1 MDIQRDDPVDK
12 IPVFVSALNG
22 AAVAVASYMALMG
35 VDIRLSMLLLLLG
48 MLGAALSSFLSSGLR
63 GRTWIRC
70 FVDGFLAGAA
80 FFFGG
85 ILPTSIEIEQLLGV
99 TFGVAGAIILLFLVM
114 RLRKRIPL
122 PHDSHGNL
130 KPDIPWLAFFIAM
143 VASVGMVLLA
153 GKINNL
159 RSANLQKTYSCGRY
173 NTTRKL

>member
-63 GRTWIRC
+63 GRTAIIPDRR
-70 FVDGFLAGAA
+70 
-80 FFFGG
+80 
-85 ILPTSIEIEQLLGV
+85 IERIEQLLGV